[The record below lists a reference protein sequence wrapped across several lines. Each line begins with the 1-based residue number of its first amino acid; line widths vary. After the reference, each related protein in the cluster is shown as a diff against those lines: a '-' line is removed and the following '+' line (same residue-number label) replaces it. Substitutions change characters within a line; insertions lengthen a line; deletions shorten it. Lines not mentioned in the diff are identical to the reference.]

1 MEIEKVLHFIKDCY
15 QQKEDAVLS
24 AQSSLATSKSLPKHR
39 SEYINELSSAL
50 AKAQSEMPTAGLRSE
65 NPYFKS
71 SYADLAEIVRVSR
84 PYLTKNGLSVTQ
96 QILTNDDGGTVLH
109 TILMHS
115 SGQWIETCMRVLP
128 PKNDIQ
134 TLGSY
139 ITYLRR
145 YTYAALVGVVAADE
159 DDDGEKAQ
167 AVHRETF
174 AKGVALNTKYNP
186 REESAEVV
194 TKEQLE
200 ELEYELAEYPD
211 ICEMILEGLKI
222 QSLADMPKTKYSASI
237 RRVREI
243 KQVRSGK

>member
-1 MEIEKVLHFIKDCY
+1 VEIEKVLVFLKECF
-15 QQKEDAVLS
+15 QQKEDAVLA
-24 AQSSLATSKSLPKHR
+24 AQSSLVGSKSSPKHR

-50 AKAQSEMPTAGLRSE
+50 AKAQAEMPTAGLRSE

-84 PYLTKNGLSVTQ
+84 PHLTKNGLSVTQ
-96 QILTNDDGGTVLH
+96 QILTNEDGGTILH
-109 TILMHS
+109 TVMMHA
-115 SGQWIETCMRVLP
+115 SGQWIETCMRVIP

-145 YTYAALVGVVAADE
+145 YSYAALVGVVAADE

-174 AKGVALNTKYNP
+174 AKGVAVNTKYNP
-186 REESAEVV
+186 REESNEVV
-194 TKEQLE
+194 SRDQID

-211 ICEMILEGLKI
+211 ICEMILDGLKI

-243 KQVRSGK
+243 KQARNGK

>member
-1 MEIEKVLHFIKDCY
+1 MEIEKVLQFIKDCY
-15 QQKEDAVLS
+15 QQKEDAVLA
-24 AQSSLATSKSLPKHR
+24 AQSYLVASKSLPKHR
-39 SEYINELSSAL
+39 SEYINELSSSL
-50 AKAQSEMPTAGLRSE
+50 AKAQAEMPTAGLRSE

-84 PYLTKNGLSVTQ
+84 PHLTKNGLSVTQ
-96 QILTNDDGGTVLH
+96 QILSNEDGGTILH

-115 SGQWIETCMRVLP
+115 SGQWMETCMRILP

-145 YTYAALVGVVAADE
+145 YSYAALVGVVAADE
-159 DDDGEKAQ
+159 DDDGEKAV
-167 AVHRETF
+167 AMSRETF
-174 AKGVALNTKYNP
+174 AKGTALNTKYNP
-186 REESAEVV
+186 KEESSEVV
-194 TKEQLE
+194 SRDQLD

-243 KQVRSGK
+243 KSARNGK